1 MNRQVNLYLWSK
13 LMISRGKKNAIS
25 NNDYIHDVLVFFS
38 VFFIPKHTYNLHV
51 VMFILQLI
59 SEQLNHN
66 NKKQS
71 FLLVYMF

>member
-13 LMISRGKKNAIS
+13 LMISRGKKNAIN
-25 NNDYIHDVLVFFS
+25 NNDYIHDVLVFFL
-38 VFFIPKHTYNLHV
+38 FFFLPKHTYNLHV

-66 NKKQS
+66 KKQS